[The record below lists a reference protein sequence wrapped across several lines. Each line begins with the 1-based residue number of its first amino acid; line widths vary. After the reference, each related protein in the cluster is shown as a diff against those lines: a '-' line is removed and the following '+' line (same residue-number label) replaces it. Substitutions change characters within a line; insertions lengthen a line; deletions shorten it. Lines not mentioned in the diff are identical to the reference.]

1 MFQDI
6 NSVVESSYARP
17 PLARNELVRDYAP
30 NSPERLA
37 IKAAL
42 KQLSSQRLELP
53 LIINGAERRTGRL
66 ETAVMPHRHNH
77 VLGEAHLA
85 SEAEVKAAIDAAKSA
100 WSSWSS
106 WPWTERAA
114 IFLKA
119 AELVSGPWRD
129 RLNAATMLGQSKTV
143 HQAEIDSAAELI
155 DFWRFNVEFMTRLYE
170 DQPISA
176 AGVWNRSD
184 YRPLEGF
191 VLAIT
196 PFNFTA
202 IAGNLPTAPALMGN
216 TVVWKPAATAKYSA
230 YMIMQ
235 ILHKAGLPDGVIN
248 LVYGDGAQIADIA
261 LADEGLAGVHFTGST
276 QVFNNIYH
284 KVGSNISQYRNY
296 PRLVGET
303 GGKNFILAH
312 QSADVHALATAIIR
326 GGYEYQGQKCS
337 AASRIFVPES
347 LWPRLKT
354 ILCDEIGTIKV
365 GDIAD
370 FGNFM
375 GAVIDQK
382 VWRKHMRVFEE
393 ARSSKAQILR
403 GGEGDD
409 KTGYF
414 VAPTLIQT
422 DDLQSQLLTEEFFG
436 PIITTY
442 VYRDSDFEST
452 LEKIDR
458 TGTYGL
464 TGAIFSRD
472 RQVIS
477 RALGQLRCAA
487 GNFYI
492 NDKPTGA
499 IVGQQPFGGARS
511 SGTNDK
517 AGSMWNLIRW
527 TSPRSIKEAFVPPQD
542 YRYPFLSGG
551 SAGA

>member
-1 MFQDI
+1 MAPDM
-6 NSVVESSYARP
+6 NSVVEASNARS
-17 PLARNELVRDYAP
+17 PLPRNEPVRDYAP
-30 NSPERLA
+30 NSPERSA
-37 IKAAL
+37 IRAAL
-42 KQLSSQRLELP
+42 KQMSSQRVELP
-53 LIINGAERRTGRL
+53 LIINGGERRTGRR
-66 ETAVMPHRHNH
+66 EAAVMPHRHDH

-85 SEAEVKAAIDAAKSA
+85 SETEVRDAINAASGA
-100 WSSWSS
+100 WHGWST

-114 IFLKA
+114 VFLKA
-119 AELVSGPWRD
+119 AELLAGPWRD

-155 DFWRFNVEFMTRLYE
+155 DFWRFNVEFMRRLYE

-176 AGVWNRSD
+176 PGVWNRSD

-216 TVVWKPAATAKYSA
+216 TIVWKPAATAKYSA
-230 YMIMQ
+230 YLIMQ
-235 ILHKAGLPDGVIN
+235 ILQEAGLPDGVIN

-261 LADEGLAGVHFTGST
+261 LADERLAGVHFTGST
-276 QVFNNIYH
+276 QVFNSIFR
-284 KVGSNISQYRNY
+284 KVGSNIDRYRNY

-337 AASRIFVPES
+337 AASRIFVPAS
-347 LWPRLKT
+347 IWSTLKT
-354 ILCDEIGTIKV
+354 VLCDEIGTIKV
-365 GDIAD
+365 GDVAD

-375 GAVIDQK
+375 GAVIDK
-382 VWRKHMRVFEE
+382 KAWHKHMRVFDE
-393 ARSSKAQILR
+393 ARSSNAKILR
-403 GGEGDD
+403 GGEGDNS
-409 KTGYF
+409 TGYF
-414 VAPTLIQT
+414 VAPTLIET
-422 DDLQSQLLTEEFFG
+422 DDLESPLLREEFFG
-436 PIITTY
+436 PIVTAY
-442 VYRDSDFEST
+442 VYRDSEFDAV

-458 TGTYGL
+458 SGTYGL

-472 RQVIS
+472 RRIIS
-477 RALGQLRCAA
+477 RALGGLRSAA

-517 AGSMWNLIRW
+517 AGSIWNLIRW

-542 YRYPFLSGG
+542 YRYPYLS
-551 SAGA
+551 SSSVDE

>member
-1 MFQDI
+1 M
-6 NSVVESSYARP
+6 NSFVEASNTRP
-17 PLARNELVRDYAP
+17 PHPRNEPVRDYAP
-30 NSPERLA
+30 NSPERSA

-42 KQLSSQRLELP
+42 EQMSNQRVELP
-53 LIINGAERRTGRL
+53 LIINGGERQTGRR
-66 ETAVMPHRHNH
+66 ETVVMPHRRDH

-85 SEAEVKAAIDAAKSA
+85 SEAEVRAAINAAVSA
-100 WSSWSS
+100 WKGWSN

-114 IFLKA
+114 VFLKA

-129 RLNAATMLGQSKTV
+129 RLNAATMLGQSKTI

-155 DFWRFNVEFMTRLYE
+155 DFWRFNVEFMRRLYE

-176 AGVWNRSD
+176 PGVWNRSD

-230 YMIMQ
+230 HLIMQ
-235 ILHKAGLPDGVIN
+235 ILQEAGLPDGVIN
-248 LVYGDGAQIADIA
+248 LVYGDGAEIAGIA
-261 LADEGLAGVHFTGST
+261 LADERLAGVHFTGST
-276 QVFNNIYH
+276 QVFNDIFR
-284 KVGSNISQYRNY
+284 KVGASIDQYRNY

-312 QSADVHALATAIIR
+312 QSTDVAALATAIIR

-337 AASRIFVPES
+337 AASRIFVPTS
-347 LWPRLKT
+347 LWATLKT
-354 ILCDEIGTIKV
+354 ILCDEIATIRV
-365 GDIAD
+365 GDVAD
-370 FGNFM
+370 FTNFM
-375 GAVIDQK
+375 GAVIDEK
-382 VWRKHMRVFEE
+382 AWRKHMRVFEE
-393 ARSSKAQILR
+393 VRSSNAKILR
-403 GGEGDD
+403 GGEGDNRI
-409 KTGYF
+409 GYF
-414 VAPTLIQT
+414 VAPTLIET
-422 DDLQSQLLTEEFFG
+422 DDLESRLLREEFFG
-436 PIITTY
+436 PIVTAY
-442 VYRDSDFEST
+442 VYRDSEFDSI
-452 LEKIDR
+452 LKKIDR
-458 TGTYGL
+458 SGAYGL

-472 RQVIS
+472 RRIINC
-477 RALGQLRCAA
+477 ALGELRSAA

-499 IVGQQPFGGARS
+499 IVGQQPFGGARM

-527 TSPRSIKEAFVPPQD
+527 TSPRSIKEAFVPPRD
-542 YRYPFLSGG
+542 YRYPFLTSNSEDGLRV
-551 SAGA
+551 